1 MRMTVELNPLPQAV
15 FLFVLACWFLFAG
28 IFLLRKKPPKAPES
42 KRDRASLAGIVMQ
55 GFGFGVVWS
64 LRRQFFTPLVAMPRP
79 LEIALAIFT
88 VALPIA
94 SCWLVLAAV
103 RTLGK
108 QWAFVAR
115 VVEGHKLIVEG
126 PYKIVRNPIYL
137 GMFGM
142 LLATGL
148 AVSRWWAI
156 LLAIVLFL
164 IGTSIRIRSEE
175 KLLRESFGEEF
186 EAYAR
191 RVPALFPRSF

>member
-79 LEIALAIFT
+79 LEIALAIVT
-88 VALPIA
+88 VALPVA

-142 LLATGL
+142 LVATGL
-148 AVSRWWAI
+148 AVTRWWV
-156 LLAIVLFL
+156 LLIAIVIFL
-164 IGTSIRIRSEE
+164 IGTSIRVRSEE